1 MTRRGKILLGV
12 GAVLLLLVLY
22 LLAWPRAIGIDR
34 DGKVVHDLF
43 DPKGERISVV
53 TSVQERAGHLYLGS
67 FADHAW
73 ARIPLP

>member
-1 MTRRGKILLGV
+1 M
-12 GAVLLLLVLY
+12 LY